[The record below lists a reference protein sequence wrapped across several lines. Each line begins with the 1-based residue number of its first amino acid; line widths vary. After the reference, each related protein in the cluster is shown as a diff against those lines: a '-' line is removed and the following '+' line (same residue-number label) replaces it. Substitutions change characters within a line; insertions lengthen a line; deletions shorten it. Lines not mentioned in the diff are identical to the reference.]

1 MAKKIGRNE
10 ASSSRSRGESVVLDH
25 GRRRS
30 SCGYCKSKAPTSIT
44 HGLSASSLTVDDYQ
58 DLLDRGWRRSGSF
71 LYKPEMEKTCCPS
84 YTIRLKAED
93 FVPSKEQARVYKRMQ
108 RYLDGQFDAKKSDH
122 VKDKLNSSN
131 VLGSLVRNK
140 SSNEKGEKSVVQESS
155 AKNSKD
161 QSKLEECIH
170 YLSNKIDSSVRAC
183 ITRGEFPPSVQLPK
197 ATVKKVT
204 PQAKKKLTE
213 ISGDLLYTSSISFQ
227 IAAIFRRSQSEENDL
242 SPAEVSRNGQFF
254 ELTPKGIAE
263 KLACLLDQQGELSGL
278 SIKAYNGHL
287 NFYLSTTET
296 ASGEAPVT
304 VNSSGEAPVT
314 GANAKRGGILNNHA
328 VPPHK
333 RRRLEIHLKRS
344 SFDPVEFA
352 LYRKYQ
358 MRVHND
364 KPNEVLE
371 NSYRRFLVDTPLI
384 YVPSSGDSTVPPCGY
399 GSFHQQ
405 YVIDG
410 KLVAVGV
417 VDILPRC
424 LSSKYLFWDPDLA
437 FLSLGKYSALQEIDW
452 VKENQ
457 VHCPSLQYYY
467 LGYYIHSCSKMRYKA
482 SYNPSELLCPL
493 RFQWV
498 PFDIAR
504 PLLDKK
510 PYVVLSDF
518 PTLQNGVSTP
528 SQITEKAFEQH
539 CTESS
544 QNKQHEALSDSDEEM
559 EPDFEGSD
567 AGFDENS
574 SPEENSHVA
583 SADELTAGDVGN
595 IKIDL
600 NETHVKFKDLQQSV
614 HPSQKQLIDSLE
626 QQLQKYARAVG
637 SELADRMV
645 YTL

>member
-1 MAKKIGRNE
+1 MKTHN
-10 ASSSRSRGESVVLDH
+10 
-25 GRRRS
+25 
-30 SCGYCKSKAPTSIT
+30 SCMFMY
-44 HGLSASSLTVDDYQ
+44 
-58 DLLDRGWRRSGSF
+58 
-71 LYKPEMEKTCCPS
+71 
-84 YTIRLKAED
+84 
-93 FVPSKEQARVYKRMQ
+93 

-493 RFQWV
+493 RFQ
-498 PFDIAR
+498 
-504 PLLDKK
+504 
-510 PYVVLSDF
+510 
-518 PTLQNGVSTP
+518 
-528 SQITEKAFEQH
+528 
-539 CTESS
+539 
-544 QNKQHEALSDSDEEM
+544 
-559 EPDFEGSD
+559 
-567 AGFDENS
+567 
-574 SPEENSHVA
+574 
-583 SADELTAGDVGN
+583 
-595 IKIDL
+595 
-600 NETHVKFKDLQQSV
+600 
-614 HPSQKQLIDSLE
+614 
-626 QQLQKYARAVG
+626 
-637 SELADRMV
+637 
-645 YTL
+645 